1 MTTHKQDKPLMTAAN
16 PVDDLIYLDS
26 ALATTHP
33 DTLYVL
39 GTIYGMSPAPVTRC
53 NVLSLSTNNGT
64 NLIAM
69 AYGLPGSKFIGV
81 TQLQHDLEDAQAK
94 VKALNLKNIEF
105 KLADVMEL
113 NKDLGEFDYII
124 AKGIYSWVNEERRN
138 KILTLF
144 RDLLTSQ
151 GIAYLNFNSNPGWGI
166 YKTLREMMKYHLHGV
181 NNSHDMVK
189 KAREF
194 LQILSKS
201 ASSTNHYNGAIL
213 RHQLE
218 TINNWRDDY
227 LRHDTLADINQP
239 FYLHEI
245 VEAAEKVNLQYLADA
260 EFHTMV
266 PGNLPDEAFN
276 ILNEKGINKTE
287 KDQYMDFFN
296 NRMFKQSLFV
306 HADVKLSNHLNPD
319 ALRQFYYAAPIA
331 PVSSIPDIQAD
342 NIKSFESYS
351 GIPISASDPIMKACL
366 LYLSLQYPLPQDF
379 NTIIK
384 NLKDILGADYQ
395 YVAKDGKLLP
405 FDQAVIKNLLDGFGL
420 GMLKVF
426 AHPIN
431 VANQLSDKPLANA
444 LVRYEAVHG
453 LILSNQLHEPVSI
466 DIFSHHVMPNFNGKN
481 TIADIVAI
489 LSKLI
494 DTGKISL
501 RKGDDNINKPEV
513 INEVLTKHVD
523 MLAKEFL
530 KHALFVNED

>member
-1 MTTHKQDKPLMTAAN
+1 
-16 PVDDLIYLDS
+16 
-26 ALATTHP
+26 
-33 DTLYVL
+33 
-39 GTIYGMSPAPVTRC
+39 
-53 NVLSLSTNNGT
+53 
-64 NLIAM
+64 
-69 AYGLPGSKFIGV
+69 
-81 TQLQHDLEDAQAK
+81 
-94 VKALNLKNIEF
+94 
-105 KLADVMEL
+105 
-113 NKDLGEFDYII
+113 
-124 AKGIYSWVNEERRN
+124 
-138 KILTLF
+138 
-144 RDLLTSQ
+144 
-151 GIAYLNFNSNPGWGI
+151 
-166 YKTLREMMKYHLHGV
+166 
-181 NNSHDMVK
+181 
-189 KAREF
+189 
-194 LQILSKS
+194 
-201 ASSTNHYNGAIL
+201 
-213 RHQLE
+213 
-218 TINNWRDDY
+218 
-227 LRHDTLADINQP
+227 
-239 FYLHEI
+239 
-245 VEAAEKVNLQYLADA
+245 
-260 EFHTMV
+260 
-266 PGNLPDEAFN
+266 
-276 ILNEKGINKTE
+276 
-287 KDQYMDFFN
+287 
-296 NRMFKQSLFV
+296 
-306 HADVKLSNHLNPD
+306 
-319 ALRQFYYAAPIA
+319 
-331 PVSSIPDIQAD
+331 
-342 NIKSFESYS
+342 
-351 GIPISASDPIMKACL
+351 MKACL

-431 VANQLSDKPLANA
+431 VTNQLSDKPLANA